1 VDLADRYTITSNR
14 ESGFG
19 RYDVVLEPVKDNG
32 RDDAVIM
39 EFKVRRPQKFMQN
52 AYGNTGLRLR
62 KKRAHRVAVW
72 LDARG
77 DKTENGGKNYGI
89 SGIRKQIRTN
99 AVPQMRQERVKTS
112 SPFIRIVAQFWG
124 YRKL

>member
-1 VDLADRYTITSNR
+1 MDLADRYTITSNR

-52 AYGNTGLRLR
+52 AYGNMGLRLR
-62 KKRAHRVAVW
+62 KK
-72 LDARG
+72 
-77 DKTENGGKNYGI
+77 TCS
-89 SGIRKQIRTN
+89 SGSRL
-99 AVPQMRQERVKTS
+99 A
-112 SPFIRIVAQFWG
+112 
-124 YRKL
+124 